1 MFNPSMLT
9 RGVLSASRPAS
20 AVAVAGSSSFPS
32 LVTRTNKVKLGDFP
46 VPLRPKPTGIDLLHS
61 PLWNK
66 GTAFPLSERDSL
78 GLRGL
83 LPPCVKDIN
92 FQIRRVLRHLSE
104 QPDSIT
110 KNLYLQDLHSRNE
123 TLYHRLLVDH
133 IEDIA
138 PLIYTPTVGH
148 VCQKFGANY
157 RRARGMYFSR
167 MDRGLFSS
175 MVYNWPH
182 EDVRVIVV
190 TDGSR
195 ILGLGDLGVNGM
207 GIPVGKLALYCG
219 AGGIAPHRVMPVT
232 LDVGTNNEDL
242 LADPNYQ
249 GIREKRLVGEEY
261 YEFVDEFVQAVVR
274 RWPDVIIQFED
285 FESSKAGPLLDR
297 YRNNFRVFND
307 DIQGTGSVTLSALLS
322 AARNIGSPLSDMK
335 FLCVG
340 AGSAGLGVCGAIVEG
355 MVEAGMSRGEAMSR
369 FIILTKDGALGK
381 FDGANGNPHART
393 ADASHQ
399 KWINHKVV
407 FFFSF
412 LSPPLSFSLFLP
424 NSNISHLGF

>member
-1 MFNPSMLT
+1 M
-9 RGVLSASRPAS
+9 
-20 AVAVAGSSSFPS
+20 
-32 LVTRTNKVKLGDFP
+32 KLGDFP
-46 VPLRPKPTGIDLLHS
+46 VPLRPKPTGIELLHN

-83 LPPCVKDIN
+83 LPPCVKDID
-92 FQIRRVLRHLSE
+92 FQIKRVLRHLDE
-104 QPDSIT
+104 QPDSVT

-138 PLIYTPTVGH
+138 PLIYTPTVGN

-195 ILGLGDLGVNGM
+195 ILGLGDLGVHGM

-249 GIREKRLVGEEY
+249 GIRERRLVGDEY

-285 FESSKAGPLLDR
+285 FESSKAAPLLDR

-340 AGSAGLGVCGAIVEG
+340 AGSAGLGVCSSIVEG
-355 MVEAGMSRGEAMSR
+355 MVEAGMSRAEAMSR

-381 FDGANGNPHART
+381 FDGSNGNPHVRT

-399 KWINHKVV
+399 KWFNHKV
-407 FFFSF
+407 FFFFFFF
-412 LSPPLSFSLFLP
+412 LFLCLTLFFSLIFSFSFFVIFPPSFYSTKMCFRFLMGNP
-424 NSNISHLGF
+424 F